1 MGKKNF
7 LSDPLDGYEV
17 TLMDL
22 RSNELYIARK
32 WSQSTRG
39 VEGSPQPWS
48 TRVSDALG

>member
-1 MGKKNF
+1 MGKF
-7 LSDPLDGYEV
+7 FSFAPLDGYEV

-22 RSNELYIARK
+22 RSNGHYIARK